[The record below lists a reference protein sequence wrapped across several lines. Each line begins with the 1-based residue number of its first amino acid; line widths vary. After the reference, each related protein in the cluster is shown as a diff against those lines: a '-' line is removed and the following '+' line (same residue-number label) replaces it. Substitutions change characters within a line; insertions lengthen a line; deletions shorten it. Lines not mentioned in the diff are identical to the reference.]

1 MAIDPRTFDPM
12 ANDPMSCAKS
22 LKKISAISHLLKLP
36 VSHASIQGNTFKKN
50 EGGKQKQVLIRLKL
64 HLGLIHI

>member
-12 ANDPMSCAKS
+12 ANDPMSCAKW

-36 VSHASIQGNTFKKN
+36 VSHASIPGNTLKKMRVVSKN
-50 EGGKQKQVLIRLKL
+50 KFL
-64 HLGLIHI
+64 LGLNFIGV